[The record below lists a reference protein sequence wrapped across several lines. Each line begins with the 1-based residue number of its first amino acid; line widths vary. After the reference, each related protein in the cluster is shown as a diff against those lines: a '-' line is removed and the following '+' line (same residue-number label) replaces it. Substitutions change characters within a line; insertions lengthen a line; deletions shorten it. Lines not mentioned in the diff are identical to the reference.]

1 MNQFRNCYLKPT
13 LIAFF
18 HWTLLLSSPIF
29 AHTQFVP
36 RCISSLLF
44 NVLPHP
50 FKYIVYIISR
60 VHKIIRVDKN
70 LNAVSLYLTQGPVF
84 TAVIQEWAP
93 WLYQVSNTDLN
104 LIIFYIMRVCLQTIS
119 LLKTPA
125 SPTAIFS
132 YIVGPIPFQ

>member
-1 MNQFRNCYLKPT
+1 MHSFTGPYCLVLQFLPILNLCLVAYRLFCLMYCHIPLSTLFTLYLGSINT
-13 LIAFF
+13 D
-18 HWTLLLSSPIF
+18 
-29 AHTQFVP
+29 
-36 RCISSLLF
+36 
-44 NVLPHP
+44 
-50 FKYIVYIISR
+50 
-60 VHKIIRVDKN
+60 VDKN
-70 LNAVSLYLTQGPVF
+70 LNAVSLYLLQGPVF